1 MPVLPQQGGGVRI
14 GWAVPRNGQA
24 SAGDASDFLLETD
37 RLRLVV
43 GNDGAGMERHQR
55 YGGLLELGR
64 ANVPP
69 GELLELRGALYVAGA
84 PLPLRTLSVDVKR
97 SAGRPVLAVEEGSR
111 DGRFKLLTEYRLGP
125 QLDYVE
131 LTTTVTNLS
140 SRRAAVVQV
149 GDRGR
154 WPGTAAFAPRLGY
167 VHVATRGDVAWLGRT
182 SHGRSYGFAFADGHA
197 QASFQFDVT
206 GPEGEVVLAN
216 AVDLE
221 PGGQTVFRRDAIAVE
236 GGLGKLAQ
244 VAWQRIG
251 KPLGFVR
258 GVLHPA
264 QTWAT
269 ISARHPD
276 GRTVLSVS
284 AAPDGSFELPLPAG
298 DYRFLLQAPGG
309 EDEESGN
316 VRAGAELR
324 LNLVPPRPGTLS
336 YLITDEHSRPLPG
349 KLLVRGVA
357 PTKDPDLVPTERD
370 AGSKNMLYSLTG
382 AGSLQLPPG
391 RYEVAASHGP
401 EYSLPKQELEVN
413 ANLGA
418 TFRAELTRTVDT
430 SGYLSADFHVHASP
444 SHDSNVPLFE
454 RVLTLAA
461 EGIELAVPTDHN
473 HITVYGEALAAQGLE
488 GKLASFSGVE
498 ITTLNWGHFNAYP
511 YAKPL
516 EVPQTHE
523 TSPIEIF
530 AAVRARA
537 PQAVLQVNHPRMPGV
552 GYFNR
557 GELDTKTG
565 VAMSPEFSFGF
576 DTLEVTNGFDLEDPL
591 VFDRN
596 LREWFELLNLGHR
609 YTAVGNSDSHRVV
622 FQWAGW
628 PRTYVRV
635 PDQDPTRVV
644 PLEVARALTDGHA
657 LVSCGIF
664 VLPTANGSAGP
675 GDTVQGRRVSLA
687 VSLRAPE
694 WVDIARVAVYGN
706 GAKLEERTREPALRH
721 APWDL
726 KLDLELK
733 ADTWLV
739 VLATGEEFM
748 KDALP
753 GKWIKPFGFS
763 NPIYVDAD
771 ANGAFVTPGR

>member
-1 MPVLPQQGGGVRI
+1 LPQQGGGVRI
-14 GWAVPRNGQA
+14 AWTTPRSGPA
-24 SAGDASDFLLETD
+24 KPTDTRDFLLETE

-55 YGGLLELGR
+55 FGGLLEFGR
-64 ANVPP
+64 ANLPP
-69 GELLELRGALYVAGA
+69 SELRELRSVLYVAGS
-84 PLPLRTLSVDVKR
+84 PLPLQVLNVQVKR
-97 SAGRPVLAVEEGSR
+97 AAGRPLLVVEERSR
-111 DGRFKLLTEYRLGP
+111 DGRFKLATEYRLASG
-125 QLDYVE
+125 QDYAE
-131 LTTTVTNLS
+131 LTTTVTNSS
-140 SRRAAVVQV
+140 SRRVAGVQV

-167 VHVATRGDVAWLGRT
+167 VHVATRADVPWLGRT
-182 SHGRSYGFAFADGHA
+182 SQGRSYGFAFADGHA
-197 QASFQFDVT
+197 QASFQCDVT

-221 PGGQTVFRRDAIAVE
+221 PGGQMVFRREAIAVE
-236 GGLGKLAQ
+236 GGLGRLAQ

-276 GRTVLSVS
+276 GRTVLSVP
-284 AAPDGSFELPLPAG
+284 AAPDGSFELPLPVG
-298 DYRFLLQAPGG
+298 DYKFVLQAPGG
-309 EDEESGN
+309 EDEESGS

-336 YLITDEHSRPLPG
+336 YLITDQHSRPLPG
-349 KLLVRGVA
+349 RLLVRGVA

-382 AGSLQLPPG
+382 AGALQLPPG

-413 ANLGA
+413 ADLGA
-418 TFRAELTRTVDT
+418 TFRAELTRSVDT

-444 SHDSNVPLFE
+444 SHDSNVPLIE

-473 HITVYGEALAAQGLE
+473 HITEYGEAIAAQGLE

-498 ITTLNWGHFNAYP
+498 ITTLTWGHFNAYP

-565 VAMSPEFSFGF
+565 VALSPEFSFGF

-591 VFDRN
+591 VFERN
-596 LREWFELLNLGHR
+596 LREWFELLNLGRR

-622 FQWAGW
+622 LQWAGW

-644 PLEVARALTDGHA
+644 PLDVARALTGGHA

-694 WVDIARVAVYGN
+694 WVDIARVEIYGN
-706 GAKLEERTREPALRH
+706 GKKLEERSREPALRH
-721 APWDL
+721 TPWDL
-726 KLDLELK
+726 KLDLELA

-739 VLATGEEFM
+739 VLARGDEFM
-748 KDALP
+748 RDALP

-771 ANGAFVTPGR
+771 ANGAFATPGK